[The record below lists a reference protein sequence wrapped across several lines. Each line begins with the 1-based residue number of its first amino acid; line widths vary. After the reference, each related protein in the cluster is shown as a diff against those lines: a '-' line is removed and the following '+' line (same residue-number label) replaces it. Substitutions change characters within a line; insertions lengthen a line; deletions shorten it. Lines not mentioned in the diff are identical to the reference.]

1 MQKIRNSLLTLTCV
15 LCWSSFGWA
24 RPVEMSCYQA
34 GQVVSQVQVAVSASL
49 RPDSARFSKA
59 IQQLGQGRCLVS
71 LRYLINSKLDDLLD
85 QELPYDGVNCWSSTM
100 LLKGLRKT
108 AIYMHEPEVKWI
120 FDESKA
126 CRKLGPQ
133 EQPKTG
139 DIGAIRQ
146 FNSDKTKT
154 EELHAFIYLNPEMAI
169 SKQSFSFEAQ
179 IELTHPDQFFNQFGG
194 KDAGVECESS
204 KNCSTFTTYYRCE
217 SSQFQNPDLIE
228 EPFLYAKI
236 QSLAEKLE
244 LDWRQG
250 AVLSKNPVKDEAY
263 LAEIAELNESIFGL
277 TPQPKI
283 PYGIKL
289 FESAVWQYTALQ
301 AGART
306 PMKGK
311 E

>member
-1 MQKIRNSLLTLTCV
+1 MVILTC
-15 LCWSSFGWA
+15 LHCWSTPGWA

-34 GQVVSQVQVAVSASL
+34 GQVVSQVQVAVAPEF
-49 RPDSARFSKA
+49 RPESSRFSKA
-59 IQQLGQGRCLVS
+59 ITQIGQGRCQVS
-71 LRYLINSKLDDLLD
+71 LRYLINSRFDDLID
-85 QELPYDGVNCWSSTM
+85 QELPYDGMNCWSSAM
-100 LLKGLRKT
+100 LFKGLRKT

-126 CRKLGPQ
+126 CRKLGAQEKPQ
-133 EQPKTG
+133 TG

-146 FNSDKTKT
+146 FTNSDKTKI
-154 EELHAFIYLNPEMAI
+154 EELHAFIFLNPELAI
-169 SKQSFSFEAQ
+169 SKQSYSFEAQ

-194 KDAGVECESS
+194 KEAGVECETS
-204 KNCSTFTTYYRCE
+204 KTCEAFTTYYRCD
-217 SSQFQNPDLIE
+217 SKQFQNPDLNQ
-228 EPFLYAKI
+228 EPFLFANI

-244 LDWRQG
+244 VDLRKGTD
-250 AVLSKNPVKDEAY
+250 LSKIPVKDEAY
-263 LAEIAELNESIFGL
+263 LAEIAVLNDSIFSP
-277 TPQPKI
+277 TPPII
-283 PYGIKL
+283 PYGLKL